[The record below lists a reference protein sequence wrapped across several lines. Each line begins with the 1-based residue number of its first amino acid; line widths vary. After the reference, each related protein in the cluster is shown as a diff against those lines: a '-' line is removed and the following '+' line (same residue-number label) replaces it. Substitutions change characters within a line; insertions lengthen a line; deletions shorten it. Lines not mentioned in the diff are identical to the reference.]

1 MYPSHSEQNRME
13 TPSQITTVLLIDPNN
28 DDRQDW
34 MERLTSSSAHY
45 KVFEARDAETG
56 LALYYSERVDCVVM
70 ELHLP
75 DMSGFQVLM
84 RLNPIIRGLQTPV
97 VALSHFILPSIAEA
111 AKKLGA
117 QSYLIKSQASGDDL
131 DRAIQKAIAGVGV
144 MRKEVYVRN
153 TNKKS
158 AA

>member
-1 MYPSHSEQNRME
+1 ME
-13 TPSQITTVLLIDPNN
+13 TPSQTTTVLLIDPNK
-28 DDRQDW
+28 DDRQHW
-34 MERLTSSSAHY
+34 TERLKSSSSHY
-45 KVFEARDAETG
+45 KVVEAKDAETG
-56 LALYYSERVDCVVM
+56 LALCQSERVDCVVM

-84 RLNPIIRGLQTPV
+84 RLNPIVRGLQTPV
-97 VALSHFILPSIAEA
+97 VALSHFILPSIVEA

-131 DRAIQKAIAGVGV
+131 ERAIQKAIARVGV
-144 MRKEVYVRN
+144 MRQEVYKLK
-153 TNKKS
+153 TKKKS